1 MRMAKPLISPPLDLT
16 WRSILMRRL
25 VTIVLGLMVMLLA
38 TPAVVTAEITTPVL
52 EPGDKWT
59 YEVIMEEAEME
70 FSGDWTYEVKGEKTV
85 AGHEVYDLALDGEGT
100 VSMDIPSFGTATMD
114 FTVDGYRYLRISD
127 LASVEENMTLEMSA
141 EILGIEMSIQM
152 YLEVSYAPPLN
163 DFGFP
168 LDVDKEWT
176 STSSLTSTSTF
187 VMTMGTETTSE
198 TNTATSTESPDF
210 KCESKASITVP
221 AGTFE
226 SYRINSSEDLEEYE
240 IDYISEKS
248 GLFVKSEVY
257 DDDGQ
262 LGMIMQ
268 LKSYSYSPG
277 KDALDIMD
285 YWWFIIIIVIVVATL
300 AGVAA
305 VRSRRKK
312 EEYPPPPEYGL

>member
-85 AGHEVYDLALDGEGT
+85 AGHEVYD
-100 VSMDIPSFGTATMD
+100 
-114 FTVDGYRYLRISD
+114 RYLRISD

-168 LDVDKEWT
+168 LDVDKERWMWT
-176 STSSLTSTSTF
+176 
-187 VMTMGTETTSE
+187 
-198 TNTATSTESPDF
+198 
-210 KCESKASITVP
+210 
-221 AGTFE
+221 
-226 SYRINSSEDLEEYE
+226 
-240 IDYISEKS
+240 KS
-248 GLFVKSEVY
+248 GPLHRHSHR
-257 DDDGQ
+257 
-262 LGMIMQ
+262 LRP
-268 LKSYSYSPG
+268 S
-277 KDALDIMD
+277 
-285 YWWFIIIIVIVVATL
+285 
-300 AGVAA
+300 
-305 VRSRRKK
+305 
-312 EEYPPPPEYGL
+312 